1 MTMSA
6 ELCIWGI
13 PLSVEYNMYWD
24 KDESGPYE
32 AIEILNVAASASQ
45 RLYIDEE
52 ASRNESLTLEE
63 IIMDRLWGIE
73 DKKKPEGSNS
83 G

>member
-13 PLSVEYNMYWD
+13 PFFVEYNVYWD

-32 AIEILNVAASASQ
+32 AMEILNVAASASQ
-45 RLYIDEE
+45 RPLH
-52 ASRNESLTLEE
+52 
-63 IIMDRLWGIE
+63 
-73 DKKKPEGSNS
+73 
-83 G
+83 

>member
-1 MTMSA
+1 MTKMTMST

-13 PLSVEYNMYWD
+13 PFSVEYNVYWD

-32 AIEILNVAASASQ
+32 AMEILDVTTKASQ
-45 RLYIDEE
+45 SICIDEE
-52 ASRNESLTLEE
+52 ASNNEPITLEE
-63 IIMDRLWGIE
+63 ILIDRLWKIE
-73 DKKKPEGSNS
+73 DEKKAG